1 LGDWQVVTP
10 LQAWLGQWSAL
21 LSAIP
26 EGVVVTA
33 TALPIAIAIL
43 SKRLIVL
50 LASTLLALASLCV
63 LVAPSNLAS
72 TIAGGFYLI
81 SLTIALSGIV
91 IIRKMRAVWDKNVNL
106 EVDMN
111 RLRQEVREL
120 SQAEQR
126 RLLRKLNERSV
137 TIVPQPGDPSAQS
150 NGGVT
155 DPNPSTKRAM
165 RRRRVA
171 RDAPTQE
178 T

>member
-1 LGDWQVVTP
+1 LGDWQVVTS

-33 TALPIAIAIL
+33 MALPIALAIL

-50 LASTLLALASLCV
+50 LASALLALASLCV
-63 LVAPSNLAS
+63 LVAPSNLAG
-72 TIAGGFYLI
+72 TIASGFYLI

-91 IIRKMRAVWDKNVNL
+91 LSRKMAAVRAKIVDL
-106 EVDMN
+106 EKDMN
-111 RLRQEVREL
+111 RLREEVSVL
-120 SQAEQR
+120 SHAEQR

-137 TIVPQPGDPSAQS
+137 TIVPQPGDPSAQG
-150 NGGVT
+150 NGNVT
-155 DPNPSTKRAM
+155 DPNPSTKRAI
-165 RRRRVA
+165 RRRKVA